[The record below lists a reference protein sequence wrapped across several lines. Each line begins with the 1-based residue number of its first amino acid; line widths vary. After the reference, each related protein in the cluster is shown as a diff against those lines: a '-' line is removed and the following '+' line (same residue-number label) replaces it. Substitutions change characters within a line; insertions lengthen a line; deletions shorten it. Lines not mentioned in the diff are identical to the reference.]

1 MTAATVTPPCGIH
14 VVGSTSFNLPRL
26 VMGSPRRFRNCAFW
40 NEKRNKYKLSSR
52 TSSSPIAA
60 ALPFELS
67 PPPIDHDFLDTVTVA
82 GAKVS
87 EDGIIET
94 FDNDEE
100 ALDAFDNGVVVVDLS
115 HFGRI
120 RVSGDDRIQFLHNQS
135 TADFDCLQEGQG
147 CDTVFVTPTAR
158 TIDIAHAWMMRNAI
172 LLVVSPMTCQYI
184 TEMLNKYI
192 FFADK
197 VEIQDITK
205 RTCFFALAGPKSNQV
220 MDNLNLSDLIG
231 QPYGTNRHY
240 SVNGMPITVG
250 VGSIISEEG
259 FSLLMSPAIAGSLWK
274 TLLSQGVI
282 PMGSNAWEKLR
293 VTQGRPAP
301 GKELTN
307 EFNVL
312 EAGLWNSVSLN
323 KGCYKGQ
330 ETIARLMT
338 YDGVKQRL
346 WGIRLS
352 APVESGST
360 IMVNEK
366 KVGKVTS
373 YTTRRKESDH
383 FGLGYIKRKAASEGD
398 TVIVGDEVVGTV
410 VEVPFLSRQCPPP
423 KSSSP

>member
-1 MTAATVTPPCGIH
+1 MLA
-14 VVGSTSFNLPRL
+14 
-26 VMGSPRRFRNCAFW
+26 
-40 NEKRNKYKLSSR
+40 LSSWMALSKESK
-52 TSSSPIAA
+52 SS
-60 ALPFELS
+60 LS
-67 PPPIDHDFLDTVTVA
+67 GNVSQHLEDH
-82 GAKVS
+82 KS
-87 EDGIIET
+87 Q
-94 FDNDEE
+94 NY
-100 ALDAFDNGVVVVDLS
+100 
-115 HFGRI
+115 
-120 RVSGDDRIQFLHNQS
+120 IQLHNLYMLLAAMRREECYS
-135 TADFDCLQEGQG
+135 ERGQ
-147 CDTVFVTPTAR
+147 
-158 TIDIAHAWMMRNAI
+158 
-172 LLVVSPMTCQYI
+172 
-184 TEMLNKYI
+184 
-192 FFADK
+192 
-197 VEIQDITK
+197 VEIEDITK
-205 RTCFFALAGPKSNQV
+205 QTCFFALAGPKSDQHV

-240 SVNGMPITVG
+240 SVNGTPITVG

-259 FSLLMSPAIAGSLWK
+259 ISLLMSPAIAGSLWK
-274 TLLSQGVI
+274 TLPSQGAI
-282 PMGSNAWEKLR
+282 PMDSNAWEKLR

-312 EAGLWNSVSLN
+312 EAGLWSSISLN
-323 KGCYKGQ
+323 KGCYEGQ
-330 ETIARLMT
+330 ETIARLRT